1 MTTVDPK
8 KNPVLRARIETLKKA
23 ARELADEDLDRF
35 TMVLRRWLVAPK
47 PRRRDKPT

>member
-8 KNPVLRARIETLKKA
+8 RNPAVRARIETLKKA
-23 ARELADEDLDRF
+23 ARELADEDMDRF

-47 PRRRDKPT
+47 PRQSKKPS